1 MCREWRERKWGD
13 DMIIQGEQNGMGREA
28 IPHLVEA
35 GFFSRLQVPETRG
48 KSLEQIERE
57 MALS

>member
-1 MCREWRERKWGD
+1 
-13 DMIIQGEQNGMGREA
+13 MITQGEQNGMGREA